1 LAIILISRGTMAGGR
16 EVAECLQKRSGVRC
30 LTRED
35 LIGAVNARGE
45 AAVKVVSAL
54 PKAVRA
60 YQEFSSLRR
69 PYKILMRLALLEF
82 FGEGRC
88 AYLGYSAHLLL
99 PNFPQYLRVRL
110 LAPERYRLQRTMER
124 LHLSENDA
132 REYIQRADD
141 ERLTWCRFMYGKD
154 LRDPLQYD
162 ICINM
167 AKAQVDGVCSI
178 LLCAAEKSAFQATPE
193 SEEEARNLLLA
204 TQVLSELVLDE
215 KTCSLELGAT
225 AKNGAIL
232 IEGPYLDEAE
242 RDGLLGNAAKVSG
255 VTSVDYRPGY
265 GPTGDFS
272 A

>member
-1 LAIILISRGTMAGGR
+1 MAGGQ
-16 EVAECLQKRSGVRC
+16 EVAQCLQERSGIRC

-35 LIGAVNARGE
+35 LISAVNAHGE
-45 AAVKVVSAL
+45 AAAKVVNAL

-60 YQEFSSLRR
+60 YREFSSLRR

-82 FGEGRC
+82 FSEGQC
-88 AYLGYSAHLLL
+88 AYLGYSGHLLL

-124 LHLSENDA
+124 LRLTENDA
-132 REYIQRADD
+132 RDYVQRADD

-162 ICINM
+162 ICLNM
-167 AKAQVDGVCSI
+167 AKAGVGGVCSM
-178 LLCAAEKSAFQATPE
+178 LLCAAEKEAFQATPE

-204 TQVLSELVLDE
+204 TRVLAELVVDE
-215 KTCSLELGAT
+215 EAGSLELGAT
-225 AKNGAIL
+225 AKDGAIL

-242 RDGLLGNAAKVSG
+242 RDGILGKAAKVGG
-255 VTSVDYRPGY
+255 VTSADYRPGY
-265 GPTGDFS
+265 GPTGDFG

>member
-1 LAIILISRGTMAGGR
+1 VAIILISRGTMAGGE

-35 LIGAVNARGE
+35 LIGAINARGE

-60 YQEFSSLRR
+60 YREFSTFRR
-69 PYKILMRLALLEF
+69 PYKILMRLAMLEF
-82 FGEGRC
+82 FEQGPC
-88 AYLGYSAHLLL
+88 AYLGYSGHLLL
-99 PNFPQYLRVRL
+99 PNLPQYLRARL
-110 LAPERYRLQRTMER
+110 LAPVNYRLQRTMER

-132 REYIQRADD
+132 REYVQRADD
-141 ERLTWCRFMYGKD
+141 DRLNWCRFMYGKD

-167 AKAQVDGVCSI
+167 AKAQVSGVCSI
-178 LLCAAEKSAFQATPE
+178 LLCAAEKSAFRATPE

-204 TQVLSELVLDE
+204 TKVLSELVLDE
-215 KTCSLELGAT
+215 ETSSLELGAT
-225 AKNGAIL
+225 AKSGDVL

-242 RDGLLGNAAKVSG
+242 RDRLLGKAAKVSG
-255 VTSVDYRPGY
+255 VTRVDYRPGY
-265 GPTGDFS
+265 SPTGDFG

>member
-1 LAIILISRGTMAGGR
+1 MAGGQ

-60 YQEFSSLRR
+60 YQEFSNLRR
-69 PYKILMRLALLEF
+69 PYKILMRLAMLEF

-88 AYLGYSAHLLL
+88 AYLGYSGHLLL
-99 PNFPQYLRVRL
+99 PNFPQCLRVRL
-110 LAPERYRLQRTMER
+110 LAPGNYRLRRTMER
-124 LHLSENDA
+124 LHLSENEA

-162 ICINM
+162 LCINM

-178 LLCAAEKSAFQATPE
+178 LLCAAKERAFQATPE

-204 TQVLSELVLDE
+204 TKVLSELVLDE
-215 KTCSLELGAT
+215 ETCSLELGAT
-225 AKNGAIL
+225 AKNGSIL
-232 IEGPYLDEAE
+232 IEGPYLDEVE
-242 RDGLLGNAAKVSG
+242 RDRLLGKAARVSG
-255 VTSVDYRPGY
+255 VTRVDYRPGY
-265 GPTGDFS
+265 SATGDFGV
-272 A
+272 

>member
-1 LAIILISRGTMAGGR
+1 VAIILISRGTMAGGQ

-35 LIGAVNARGE
+35 LIGAINARGE
-45 AAVKVVSAL
+45 AAAKVVSAL

-82 FGEGRC
+82 FEEERC
-88 AYLGYSAHLLL
+88 AYLGYSGHLLL

-124 LHLSENDA
+124 LDLSEDDA
-132 REYIQRADD
+132 RDYIHRADE

-162 ICINM
+162 VCINM
-167 AKAQVDGVCSI
+167 SKAKVDGVCSI
-178 LLCAAEKSAFQATPE
+178 LLCAAQKRAFQATPE
-193 SEEEARNLLLA
+193 SEEEASNLLLA
-204 TQVLSELVLDE
+204 TKVLSELVLDE
-215 KTCSLELGAT
+215 EASSLELGAT
-225 AKNGAIL
+225 AENGAVV

-242 RDGLLGNAAKVSG
+242 RDSVLRRAAKVSG

-265 GPTGDFS
+265 GPTEDFG

>member
-1 LAIILISRGTMAGGR
+1 MAGGQ
-16 EVAECLQKRSGVRC
+16 EVAECLQKRSGIRC

-35 LIGAVNARGE
+35 LISAVNAHGE
-45 AAVKVVSAL
+45 AAAKVVNAL

-60 YQEFSSLRR
+60 YREFSSLRR

-88 AYLGYSAHLLL
+88 AYLGYSGHLLL

-124 LHLSENDA
+124 LHLTENDA
-132 REYIQRADD
+132 RDYVQRADE

-162 ICINM
+162 ICLNM
-167 AKAQVDGVCSI
+167 AKAGVGGVCSM
-178 LLCAAEKSAFQATPE
+178 LLCAEEKEAFQATPE

-204 TQVLSELVLDE
+204 TRVLAELVVDE
-215 KTCSLELGAT
+215 KTGSLELGAT
-225 AKNGAIL
+225 AKEGAVL

-242 RDGLLGNAAKVSG
+242 RDGILGKAAKVSG
-255 VTSVDYRPGY
+255 VQSVDYRPGY
-265 GPTGDFS
+265 GPTDDFS